1 MLRTVETTR
10 HRPPA
15 AITEREGDLQEE
27 EMSGDNPTVDW
38 ENRRKHKRKYLLFKI
53 PAYDAKTRRF
63 LGLVQD
69 ITEGGV
75 QLFGVE
81 VDAGSTVT
89 IIIQASDY
97 IKSAP
102 LHFEAVCRWT
112 TRENPHGYFVSG
124 FEIVSIT
131 EEAKKNLARLM
142 EFVALG

>member
-1 MLRTVETTR
+1 M
-10 HRPPA
+10 
-15 AITEREGDLQEE
+15 
-27 EMSGDNPTVDW
+27 
-38 ENRRKHKRKYLLFKI
+38 LFKI

-75 QLFGVE
+75 QLFGVQVE
-81 VDAGSTVT
+81 AGALLT

-97 IKSAP
+97 IKSSP

-112 TRENPHGYFVSG
+112 SRENPHGYHVSG
-124 FEIVSIT
+124 FEITTIS
-131 EEAKKNLARLM
+131 EEAKRDLIKLM